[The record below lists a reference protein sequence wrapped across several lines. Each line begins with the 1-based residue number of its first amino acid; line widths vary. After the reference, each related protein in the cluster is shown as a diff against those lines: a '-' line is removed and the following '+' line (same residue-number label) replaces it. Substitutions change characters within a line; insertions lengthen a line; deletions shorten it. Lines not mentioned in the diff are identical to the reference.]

1 MELHAS
7 DTELCDTLSDTR
19 SSGASVGF
27 GVGVVVGG
35 EVVVM
40 TSKINK

>member
-7 DTELCDTLSDTR
+7 DTELCDASSNTR
-19 SSGASVGF
+19 SSGGGVGF

-40 TSKINK
+40 TSKMNK